1 MGKNLFSHFSNMES
15 AAGMP
20 IPEYFKEMCHARNKA
35 LGDAI
40 TQKKRAE
47 ASKAT
52 AEAEWAL
59 AKEEIRQLK
68 RERQQL
74 EEELE
79 EMRAHKRHAVASTAM
94 IANATLA
101 KVAAVPDADMPSSS
115 WDVYMAQQQQQPQ
128 QHTRQFEQAAPPVGG
143 GDDNDLIISE
153 NSNRNTRKDTHHRV
167 KQRQGGVDDE
177 FIRSLLAPHSI
188 TTGGASVTALPP
200 SLSHQQQ
207 PAFDLDTLP
216 VGGGDFEGFEYDDVI
231 EIVSESEEE
240 GDEEKKEKSRLS
252 SVAQLQHLQ
261 QRQIPSS
268 AGTIT
273 TTTANHHN
281 ENNPFLSNSRP
292 AARAAGV
299 LTSAGP
305 SKSGLQAATGASF
318 IRNEK
323 LATTGLRDNAQFIS
337 CGPDGKGGQMKY
349 YRGGSSSAAASSAAA
364 AASSA
369 AAASAKTQQQKKKP
383 RSVVRGP
390 FPPPPVAFPL
400 LKHKN
405 QGPSV
410 KQVKQPTQGAPAE
423 ISRFFRTAL

>member
-1 MGKNLFSHFSNMES
+1 MES

-40 TQKKRAE
+40 TQKTRAE

-115 WDVYMAQQQQQPQ
+115 WDVYMAQQQQQQPQ

-143 GDDNDLIISE
+143 GDDNALITSE

-268 AGTIT
+268 AGTT

-305 SKSGLQAATGASF
+305 SKSGLQSATGASF

-337 CGPDGKGGQMKY
+337 CGPDGKGGQMKC
-349 YRGGSSSAAASSAAA
+349 YRGGSSSA